1 MGTLEDL
8 REIYEA
14 FCAFGSNRNLSNPHG
29 SMESI
34 AGPTMDGAKFAK
46 FARDNRL
53 IDNKRVTTTDVD
65 IVFNKVKTK
74 GARKLDWNTF
84 IDGLTE
90 IAMKKY
96 PGKQGRQ
103 ALDAVISTIMK
114 KGGGPIATGTT
125 PKSDGIVDRLT
136 DTSKYT
142 GTHKLRF
149 DEAGRGRG
157 AEGRDRPSATD
168 QLSKITNREETSV
181 RGLPVSIDPEER
193 DKQEHTSSAG
203 KRGHSSV
210 VTASSERLGP
220 WKLRLITF
228 PTPNVWYLVEQDL
241 ASSKPKSSKL
251 GSNTNLAN
259 KPKTPQAKI
268 DKSYGANNKGGSV
281 FDRLTNSGQ
290 YTGTHKH
297 RFNADGSGRGIAGRD
312 SAAKGTSPGSYR
324 GGDVKDLS
332 QILRS

>member
-65 IVFNKVKTK
+65 IIFNKVKTK

-90 IAMKKY
+90 IAVKKY

-181 RGLPVSIDPEER
+181 RGLPVSIDPEEG
-193 DKQEHTSSAG
+193 DKQELTSSAG

-210 VTASSERLGP
+210 VTASSERL
-220 WKLRLITF
+220 
-228 PTPNVWYLVEQDL
+228 DL

-268 DKSYGANNKGGSV
+268 DKSYGANAKGGSV

-312 SAAKGTSPGSYR
+312 SPAKGTSPGSYR